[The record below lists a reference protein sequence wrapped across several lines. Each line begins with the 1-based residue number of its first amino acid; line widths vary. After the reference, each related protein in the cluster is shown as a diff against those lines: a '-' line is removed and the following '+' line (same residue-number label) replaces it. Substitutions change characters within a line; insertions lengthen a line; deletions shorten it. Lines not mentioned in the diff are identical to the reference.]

1 MWRSVRPIQRTQ
13 RHTLGTQRIPDRIRS
28 ARGAVGIEFLVRPW
42 NETQLIKIA
51 YGFEQTPGHD
61 ICRSTRPPLA
71 A

>member
-1 MWRSVRPIQRTQ
+1 
-13 RHTLGTQRIPDRIRS
+13 LGTQRIPDRIRS